1 MGFKN
6 RDVIS
11 INDFSKQDILEVL
24 DTAAEVEKNNQKY
37 REALKGYILATL
49 FFEPSTRTRFSF
61 QAAMLRLGGQ
71 FIALSNPK
79 STSSMAKGET
89 LYDTIKMVDG
99 YCDIIAVRHP
109 EVGSAKVAA
118 DATAKPVI
126 NCGDGAHEHPTQT
139 FTDLYTIKK
148 TFGKIDG
155 LKVGFL
161 GDLKYGRT
169 VHSLA
174 SALSYFNPKF
184 YFISPK
190 TLSMPEEHLKELR
203 AKNVEYEEDE
213 DLLKVSKQL
222 DVLYVTRIQKER
234 FMNPEDYAKVKGIYK
249 LKADFLNHA
258 KKDLK
263 ILHPLP
269 RVDEIDPELDKY
281 AQSIYF
287 QQAHNGLFV
296 REALLGMLLG
306 KIYKK

>member
-1 MGFKN
+1 MDFKS
-6 RDVIS
+6 RDIIS
-11 INDFSKQDILEVL
+11 IRDFSKEDILEILEV
-24 DTAAEVEKNNQKY
+24 AEEVEKNNNKY
-37 REALKGYILATL
+37 RDALRGYILATL

-109 EVGSAKVAA
+109 EIGSAKVAA
-118 DATAKPVI
+118 DATTKPVI

-148 TFGKIDG
+148 TFGKVEG

-174 SALSYFNPKF
+174 YALSHFSPEL

-190 TLSMPEEHLKELR
+190 ALAMPREYLKELDE
-203 AKNVEYEEDE
+203 KKVDYKEEE
-213 DLLKVSKQL
+213 DLLKVSKNL

-234 FMNPEDYAKVKGIYK
+234 FLNPEDYANVKGIYK
-249 LKADFLNHA
+249 LKADFLKHA

-281 AQSIYF
+281 KQSIYF
-287 QQAHNGLFV
+287 EQAHNGLFV